1 MHITNDGVGPRPLL
15 RCTICDRS
23 ILTAAEAVV
32 VYPMGVAAGEVL
44 RVCVA
49 HNGPCLEKGK
59 SLMENDEGPPLCM
72 ELGQYL
78 RQLMRGL
85 TPVPGVRGLKR

>member
-1 MHITNDGVGPRPLL
+1 M
-15 RCTICDRS
+15 
-23 ILTAAEAVV
+23 V